1 MATAAQN
8 DIADALY
15 QVVLGVPGIK
25 NVYDRP
31 RYPEQMTEQ
40 QMEKL
45 FQAPDGSI
53 QTWQIQRVRQRATD
67 LSQMDTIRE
76 MTYIYAL
83 DGYLSVND
91 VKDSAATFDGL
102 IDAIQAA
109 LVADQH
115 LGLDAG
121 VSQHGLEIPR
131 DIAEETYAGVLCH
144 AVHAT
149 ISVAVGEC

>member
-1 MATAAQN
+1 MATATQAEIAQ
-8 DIADALY
+8 ALY
-15 QVVLGVPGIK
+15 EVVASVDGIK

-31 RYPEQMTEQ
+31 RYPENMTEQ

-53 QTWQIQRVRQRATD
+53 HTWQIQRVRQRATD
-67 LSQMDTIRE
+67 LSDMDTIRE

-83 DGYLSVND
+83 DGWLSVND
-91 VKDSAATFDGL
+91 VKDSAGQLDTL

-109 LVADQH
+109 LVADQY

-144 AVHAT
+144 AVHGT
-149 ISVAVGEC
+149 IS